1 MLLSLWTYLV
11 LNTSNCT
18 CMMLSLYLPVLLY
31 SNDVSPSKVFKVR
44 HPYPLLAPVVLFSL
58 AHICGLCLCLF
69 SALVCD
75 LLPRRLFHGSPKAH
89 CQKSISV
96 TFLTSTAWR
105 TLGLLSAFPTLVGG
119 QQWSLGATFLSSEGN
134 WLWELVS
141 PRIHASPPTL
151 WSVLPTS
158 RGLAESVLNLGQ
170 PRSSGLE

>member
-1 MLLSLWTYLV
+1 MIPEIVLLFVFLSWVANTAVFLSLNAVVLV
-11 LNTSNCT
+11 NLPRSEYFQ
-18 CMMLSLYLPVLLY
+18 LYLHDVVLVPTCIVIFQRCLTL
-31 SNDVSPSKVFKVR
+31 KVFKVR

-119 QQWSLGATFLSSEGN
+119 QQ
-134 WLWELVS
+134 
-141 PRIHASPPTL
+141 
-151 WSVLPTS
+151 
-158 RGLAESVLNLGQ
+158 
-170 PRSSGLE
+170 